1 MAGCMRAEERNRKGF
16 TLIEVLTVVAIVAI
30 LAGIILAVSG
40 SVGQRSAIS
49 RAEAELA
56 VLAQGLERYRQT
68 YGDYPWTTGNN
79 GFHDLY
85 AALIGMQSV
94 RGEPFPTTGGTA
106 KRQHF
111 VDPGA
116 LSVGRIDRME
126 PVVVRPEMAGDTVLT
141 LDSEFGRHFF
151 VDPWGSPYIYLYRS
165 SPTDGWQRRGYILL
179 SLGPSGAALRPG
191 SLEAHGIPSSGILP
205 PGYRDQP
212 NAYDNIFAE

>member
-1 MAGCMRAEERNRKGF
+1 MLKAKRSRLGF

-30 LAGIILAVSG
+30 LAGIILAISG
-40 SVGQRSAIS
+40 SVGERSAIS

-56 VLAQGLERYRQT
+56 VLGQALERFRQT
-68 YGDYPWTTGNN
+68 HGDYPWTTGSD

-94 RGEPFPTTGGTA
+94 RGTPFPTAGGTA

-111 VDPGA
+111 VDPGT
-116 LSVGRIDRME
+116 LTVGRIDRTE
-126 PVVVRPEMAGDTVLT
+126 PVEIRPEMAGDVLLT
-141 LDSEFGRHFF
+141 LDADFRLHFF
-151 VDPWGSPYIYLYRS
+151 MDPWGSPYIYLYRS
-165 SPTDGWQRRGYILL
+165 GPDDGWQRRGYILL

-205 PGYRDQP
+205 PDYRDQP
-212 NAYDNIFAE
+212 NAHDNIFAE